1 MLALRGCLQ
10 STLGRQ
16 SPPSAHASVIGGK
29 ADSKCSRAFPLLT
42 QSGYCRR
49 ANRTSLLRTG
59 DAPARASCQSQ
70 FTQMFAGAP
79 KRAGT
84 PRRTRRQRLERPNMA
99 QLDENK
105 LQQFV
110 GKMLGDLGG
119 AFSVPTV
126 RIGLRLGLFNALHE
140 GGPATSD
147 ELAKRA
153 GGLTERYVRE
163 WALAQA
169 ANGFIDYNAASR
181 KFSLSPEQ
189 AMVFAQKDSPVY
201 LAGAFD
207 IVAAMIEGEPKVE
220 NSFRTGA
227 GVRWGDSAGCL
238 FCATGAF
245 FRPGYVNNI
254 VQNWLP
260 TLDGVEAKLK
270 SGAKVADVG
279 CGVGFS
285 TLLMARAFS
294 KSQFVGYDFH
304 APSVEE
310 ANRHAVAHGLG
321 DRVSFKQATA
331 KDIKESGF
339 DLVTCFDC
347 LHDMGDPRGC
357 ARHMRRILKADG
369 TWMIVEP
376 VAGNRPEDNINPVGR
391 LYYNASTMICVP
403 TSLDQ
408 EVGEG
413 LGAQAGEAKL
423 TEVIRDGGF
432 TRIRRATA
440 GPFNMVLEARA

>member
-1 MLALRGCLQ
+1 
-10 STLGRQ
+10 
-16 SPPSAHASVIGGK
+16 
-29 ADSKCSRAFPLLT
+29 
-42 QSGYCRR
+42 
-49 ANRTSLLRTG
+49 
-59 DAPARASCQSQ
+59 
-70 FTQMFAGAP
+70 
-79 KRAGT
+79 
-84 PRRTRRQRLERPNMA
+84 MA
-99 QLDENK
+99 QLDEGK
-105 LQQFV
+105 LNEFV

-126 RIGLRLGLFNALHE
+126 RLGLRLGLFTALHE
-140 GGPATSD
+140 GGPATSA
-147 ELAKRA
+147 ELAARA

-169 ANGFIDYNAASR
+169 ANGYLAYDAATGA
-181 KFSLSPEQ
+181 FSLPLEH
-189 AMVFAQKDSPVY
+189 AMVFAIPDSPVY
-201 LAGAFD
+201 LAGAYD
-207 IVAAMIEGEPKVE
+207 LVAAMIEGEAKVE
-220 NSFRTGA
+220 RSFRTGN

-260 TLDGVEAKLK
+260 ALDGVEAKLK
-270 SGAKVADVG
+270 AGAKVADVG

-285 TLLMARAFS
+285 TLLMAEAFPES
-294 KSQFVGYDFH
+294 EFVGFDFH
-304 APSVEE
+304 APSIEE
-310 ANRHAVAHGLG
+310 ARGHAKTHGVG
-321 DRVSFKQATA
+321 DRVRFEVATA
-331 KDIKESGF
+331 KDIAETGF

-357 ARHMRRILKADG
+357 ATHMRRVLKDDG

-376 VAGNRPEDNINPVGR
+376 IAGDRPEQNMNPVGR

-423 TEVIRDGGF
+423 AEVIGKGGF
-432 TRIRRATA
+432 SRVRRATE